1 MDEQEQG
8 RYRPGRARVLPW
20 QHGMQAGPEHPGEE
34 AGDQQPESAPATR
47 EAPVSHRLD
56 RGPGGIWERLRNAGF
71 WAVMFMLLALIGL
84 IGGLSIGLRWF

>member
-1 MDEQEQG
+1 MDEQEQR

-20 QHGMQAGPEHPGEE
+20 QYGMQADSEHPGEE
-34 AGDQQPESAPATR
+34 TGGQQPDQ

-56 RGPGGIWERLRNAGF
+56 PGPGGIWERLRNAGF